1 MCVKQANCNINCAII
16 NYHARV
22 HFQFARDA
30 IFCVYD
36 NFWRVVFCAFNIY
49 SHHLSLINIWIS
61 RKNLHVCEKDD
72 AYSEC
77 FKIVTLQFA
86 IGLAKYKGIQIIF
99 YIYGIYIPDECNY
112 YYNLQMVWLSI
123 KGPELGFYTMLCAAI
138 GLNFLVFC
146 IKIIRNQFLYLTPT
160 KFMSSL

>member
-1 MCVKQANCNINCAII
+1 M
-16 NYHARV
+16 
-22 HFQFARDA
+22 
-30 IFCVYD
+30 YD

-99 YIYGIYIPDECNY
+99 IYMVYIY
-112 YYNLQMVWLSI
+112 QMYV
-123 KGPELGFYTMLCAAI
+123 
-138 GLNFLVFC
+138 
-146 IKIIRNQFLYLTPT
+146 IIITTCKWFG
-160 KFMSSL
+160 